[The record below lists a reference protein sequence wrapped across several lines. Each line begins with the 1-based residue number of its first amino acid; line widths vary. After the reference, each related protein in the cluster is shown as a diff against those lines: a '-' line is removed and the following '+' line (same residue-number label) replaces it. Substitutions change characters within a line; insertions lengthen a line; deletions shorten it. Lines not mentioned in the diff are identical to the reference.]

1 MILQDLAKNLDDV
14 TREVSVEPVYYTPVS
29 AAANL
34 RRSAVLGAVLGVV
47 AVIACTVEGHPLM
60 GAFGFLGLGLG
71 AYNNKLLQKSVI
83 RYATNPEIGKKQ
95 FRRGVMARLS
105 LITLLAVGVGFFVRP
120 DGLGV
125 FVGLAAF
132 QILMLIGAA
141 VPVFRSLRPTS

>member
-1 MILQDLAKNLDDV
+1 
-14 TREVSVEPVYYTPVS
+14 VSEDRTLEPAYYTPVS

-34 RRSAVLGAVLGVV
+34 RRSAVLAAGIGAVAIVV
-47 AVIACTVEGHPLM
+47 CSLEGHPLM
-60 GAFGFLGLGLG
+60 GVFGFLGLGLG

-83 RYATNPEIGKKQ
+83 RYASTPEMGKKQ

-105 LITLLAVGVGFFVRP
+105 LITLIAIAVGFFVRP

-125 FVGLAAF
+125 FVGLAVF